1 MKARHI
7 WSVALLAAFAVVGCT
22 STDIDPYHRQGTVP
36 GGSGGR
42 EGGEGGTTPTPTV
55 TVKERSDW
63 GITYKGR
70 ALFEA
75 GDPTEEFEFKYTGS
89 NFFIF
94 RTMSDAYFQEHYNGS
109 MQAFLE
115 GEADDV
121 VAIAEQN
128 DRKFYEDTGNV
139 FTSATKSVYFDLMV
153 HGDYTGYL
161 IEMDKDGK
169 PTYNYAKKNFTVVE
183 ETATDAYTA
192 WLGGWTV
199 SNGLVGYNIKVSPLE
214 NNYLY
219 RVDGWETGD
228 AAGSVQMNQDDD
240 WLVTRFA
247 DGDMVFFIQFIAS
260 YSDYEDLGDVDYM
273 FVGTFTETTGTQVDY
288 YENRELARAKKVD
301 DKFVLEGGHAVYPVD
316 GKTITPAY
324 ETMRYALY
332 SYKNKEWVFF
342 HDNTPTF
349 PLTLVR
355 NPDVK
360 ADIAPVTEKGA
371 SFERRFQ
378 PRARGSRTQGPNT
391 LRRL

>member
-1 MKARHI
+1 M
-7 WSVALLAAFAVVGCT
+7 
-22 STDIDPYHRQGTVP
+22 
-36 GGSGGR
+36 
-42 EGGEGGTTPTPTV
+42 
-55 TVKERSDW
+55 
-63 GITYKGR
+63 
-70 ALFEA
+70 
-75 GDPTEEFEFKYTGS
+75 
-89 NFFIF
+89 
-94 RTMSDAYFQEHYNGS
+94 
-109 MQAFLE
+109 
-115 GEADDV
+115 
-121 VAIAEQN
+121 
-128 DRKFYEDTGNV
+128 
-139 FTSATKSVYFDLMV
+139 
-153 HGDYTGYL
+153 
-161 IEMDKDGK
+161 
-169 PTYNYAKKNFTVVE
+169 
-183 ETATDAYTA
+183 
-192 WLGGWTV
+192 
-199 SNGLVGYNIKVSPLE
+199 
-214 NNYLY
+214 
-219 RVDGWETGD
+219 DGWETGD

-273 FVGTFTETTGTQVDY
+273 FVGTFTETTGTQVDD
-288 YENRELARAKKVD
+288 YENWELARAKKVD
-301 DKFVLEGGHAVYPVD
+301 DKFVLEGGHSEYTVD

-332 SYKNKEWVFF
+332 SYKNEEWVFF